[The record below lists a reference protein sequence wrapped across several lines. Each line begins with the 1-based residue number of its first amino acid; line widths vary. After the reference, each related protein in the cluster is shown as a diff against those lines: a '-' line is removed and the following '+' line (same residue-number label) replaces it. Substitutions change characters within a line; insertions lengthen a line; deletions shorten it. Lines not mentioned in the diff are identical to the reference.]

1 VAWGHDGVCRFLNL
15 ITALALNVLAVSP
28 AYQRRGIGAQLINEG
43 LEEADRNNLLVWL
56 GASEPALKLYKRVG
70 FNVDEVIEVDMRK
83 YGGNTIEKHI
93 SMTRPAAR
101 SE

>member
-1 VAWGHDGVCRFLNL
+1 MTLCRFPIL
-15 ITALALNVLAVSP
+15 ISALALNILVVSP
-28 AYQRRGIGAQLINEG
+28 DYQRRGIGARLINEG
-43 LEEADRNNLLVWL
+43 LEEADRNSLLVWL
-56 GASEPALKLYKRVG
+56 GASEPALKLYKKVG

-83 YGGNTIEKHI
+83 YGGNTIERHF